1 MFNKQRIQ
9 KFHNFFKQKIN
20 KNDLKTFFQ
29 NIIATVFLI
38 PYTLIVYIFILALT
52 TEFINDKV
60 IKLLALIIS
69 IILMFTI
76 VGLYLLFIYMS
87 FYIKNGIL
95 FKIVKLTSLFLILSY
110 NIYIFVVKDI
120 QKLNGFDNYFIILTS
135 SLMAYILVK
144 TVRSFTSNIYN
155 WIFDNNSDIKERDEL
170 IKFKLSFIKS
180 IILGFITFISTILAI
195 SLTIK
200 QLFFT

>member
-52 TEFINDKV
+52 TEFINDKL

-155 WIFDNNSDIKERDEL
+155 WIFDNNSDIK
-170 IKFKLSFIKS
+170 
-180 IILGFITFISTILAI
+180 
-195 SLTIK
+195 
-200 QLFFT
+200 

>member
-9 KFHNFFKQKIN
+9 NIFYFFEQKIN
-20 KNDLKTFFQ
+20 KNDFKIFFQ

-52 TEFINDKV
+52 TEFINDKL

-69 IILMFTI
+69 LILMFTI

-110 NIYIFVVKDI
+110 NIYICC
-120 QKLNGFDNYFIILTS
+120 
-135 SLMAYILVK
+135 
-144 TVRSFTSNIYN
+144 
-155 WIFDNNSDIKERDEL
+155 
-170 IKFKLSFIKS
+170 
-180 IILGFITFISTILAI
+180 
-195 SLTIK
+195 
-200 QLFFT
+200 

>member
-1 MFNKQRIQ
+1 
-9 KFHNFFKQKIN
+9 
-20 KNDLKTFFQ
+20 
-29 NIIATVFLI
+29 
-38 PYTLIVYIFILALT
+38 
-52 TEFINDKV
+52 
-60 IKLLALIIS
+60 
-69 IILMFTI
+69 MFTI